1 MSQHPDLAHEERWWA
16 RGYQRVAGL
25 DEAGRGSWAGPVA
38 AAVAILPPG
47 VAIAADLAPVRD
59 SKLLSPRVRERCF
72 DLIVAHAL
80 DYGVGMAS
88 AEEIDR
94 LGILPCTRLAMQRA
108 LAALRRP
115 PEALLVD
122 ALRLP
127 QVDLPQEA
135 LVHGDRLCLSIAA
148 ASILAK
154 VSRDR
159 MMVALHEQW
168 PQYGFAD
175 HKGYSTPAHLSALTA
190 HGPCPH
196 HRRSFA
202 PVAAVCLFGPVG

>member
-1 MSQHPDLAHEERWWA
+1 M
-16 RGYQRVAGL
+16 
-25 DEAGRGSWAGPVA
+25 
-38 AAVAILPPG
+38 
-47 VAIAADLAPVRD
+47 
-59 SKLLSPRVRERCF
+59 
-72 DLIVAHAL
+72 
-80 DYGVGMAS
+80 
-88 AEEIDR
+88 
-94 LGILPCTRLAMQRA
+94 
-108 LAALRRP
+108 
-115 PEALLVD
+115 
-122 ALRLP
+122 
-127 QVDLPQEA
+127 
-135 LVHGDRLCLSIAA
+135 A

-202 PVAAVCLFGPVG
+202 PVRAASAVSAPG